1 MGSSVNTNARMS
13 SNLCHRPSHRDG
25 NLSHRP
31 SHRDGNLSHRPS
43 HAGVEYMKR
52 SEEEEYEENNF
63 WVPEPADNI
72 STEQNC
78 VENTRNQEDAEKNK
92 TDNNNNDRA

>member
-1 MGSSVNTNARMS
+1 MS
-13 SNLCHRPSHRDG
+13 S

-43 HAGVEYMKR
+43 HAGVDYMKK
-52 SEEEEYEENNF
+52 SEDEENVSSFPNNF
-63 WVPEPADNI
+63 WVPEEPADNI

-78 VENTRNQEDAEKNK
+78 VENTRKPEDAVKNK
-92 TDNNNNDRA
+92 TDNNNNNPT